1 MNILQQKGRIY
12 QIVKEFVSGKVQKID
27 LYLSLSSWA
36 HFNQICKETKVKP
49 FYSDWL
55 MHPYM
60 NQLKDLDPVAFLTF
74 ICIVG
79 DLQIMGKKMNNSLGG
94 RIYCHTCS

>member
-1 MNILQQKGRIY
+1 MIDLNIWSTLAIYEFYEPSFMNILQQKGRIY

-36 HFNQICKETKVKP
+36 YFNQICKETKVKP

-60 NQLKDLDPVAFLTF
+60 N
-74 ICIVG
+74 
-79 DLQIMGKKMNNSLGG
+79 
-94 RIYCHTCS
+94 